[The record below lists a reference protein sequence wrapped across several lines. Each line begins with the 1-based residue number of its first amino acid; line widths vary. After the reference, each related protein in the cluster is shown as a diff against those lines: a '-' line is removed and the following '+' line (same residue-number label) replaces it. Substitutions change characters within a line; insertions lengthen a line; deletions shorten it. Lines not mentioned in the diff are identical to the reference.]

1 MFHNQSF
8 GIKSEQILLDSNLSM
23 LNEDTIR
30 DYRNYFKLYSP
41 RPNLIGN
48 DIADFCKRIGIAD
61 NEGHLNYG
69 GLMCFGKE
77 EWVRRY
83 VPTFWMDLVE
93 IPGRSVR
100 EARTRYT
107 YRIPEQ
113 ENLWEYFQIMIR
125 RRASSWILH
134 S

>member
-48 DIADFCKRIGIAD
+48 DIVDFCKRIGIAD

-69 GLMCFGKE
+69 FAAMSLRFG
-77 EWVRRY
+77 WTWWR
-83 VPTFWMDLVE
+83 FLA
-93 IPGRSVR
+93 
-100 EARTRYT
+100 EA
-107 YRIPEQ
+107 
-113 ENLWEYFQIMIR
+113 
-125 RRASSWILH
+125 
-134 S
+134 

>member
-1 MFHNQSF
+1 MIF
-8 GIKSEQILLDSNLSM
+8 GKANIPTDVDVYKRQLLDSDLSM

-41 RPNLIGN
+41 RPNLRGN

-83 VPTFWMDLVE
+83 VPV
-93 IPGRSVR
+93 S
-100 EARTRYT
+100 YT
-107 YRIPEQ
+107 HLDVYKRQAIRVGMMISRRIPVR
-113 ENLWEYFQIMIR
+113 N
-125 RRASSWILH
+125 SSG
-134 S
+134 